1 MDTLSNTPIMYKPR
15 FKHNPKAA
23 TLQIPPGHS
32 RLFQGVDSDGTG
44 LFMIAY
50 CERKSEF
57 IGVEFPRTQESANE
71 EVIPMLEIQIFDPA
85 AIDVYIYA
93 LNKLKENM
101 IAHKQEANREET
113 QAQANPGEPVL
124 PEQPV

>member
-23 TLQIPPGHS
+23 SLQIPPGHS
-32 RLFQGVDSDGTG
+32 RLFQGVQEDGTG
-44 LFMIAY
+44 RFLIAY
-50 CERKSEF
+50 CERQSDF

-71 EVIPMLEIQIFDPA
+71 EVIPMLEIQILDPA

-93 LNKLKENM
+93 LNKLKEKM
-101 IAHKQEANREET
+101 LAHKQEANREQT
-113 QAQANPGEPVL
+113 QTQANPGEPVL
-124 PEQPV
+124 SEQPV

>member
-1 MDTLSNTPIMYKPR
+1 
-15 FKHNPKAA
+15 
-23 TLQIPPGHS
+23 
-32 RLFQGVDSDGTG
+32 
-44 LFMIAY
+44 MIAY

-57 IGVEFPRTQESANE
+57 IGVEFPRTQEHATE
-71 EVIPMLEIQIFDPA
+71 EVIPMLEIKIFDPA

-101 IAHKQEANREET
+101 LAHRQEANREQT